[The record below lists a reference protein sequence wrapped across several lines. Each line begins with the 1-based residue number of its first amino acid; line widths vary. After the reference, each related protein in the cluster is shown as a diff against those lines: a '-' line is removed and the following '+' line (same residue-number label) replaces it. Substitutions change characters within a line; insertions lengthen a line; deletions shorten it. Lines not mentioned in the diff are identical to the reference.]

1 MLETRPCSRDFRL
14 PPKHAKEI
22 SMVSSTHSQTLALL
36 FNQPQQ
42 EKQSDSGTVSPI
54 APSVAI
60 SIAADHSLLEI
71 DHELDLMFERV
82 QEELEE
88 SGAASPESIERFE
101 QFCDAYGEKVDRI
114 GRFIRVME
122 ARTVYCKSEAARLVA
137 RGKTAENKVEQTK
150 SLLLYYLQSRH
161 IPKMEGKQFTI
172 RCQKNSQDSVRISD
186 PALIPLRLKRIEAR
200 VDGGTWERLLAAV
213 PETLRAVLI
222 AGIHD
227 VVPINE
233 AIKQAIAADER
244 VEGATVARGHHIRL
258 A

>member
-1 MLETRPCSRDFRL
+1 MAPT
-14 PPKHAKEI
+14 
-22 SMVSSTHSQTLALL
+22 THSQTPALL

-42 EKQSDSGTVSPI
+42 EKQSNSDTVIPI

-82 QEELEE
+82 QEEFEE
-88 SGAASPESIERFE
+88 SGAASPESIERFQ

-122 ARTVYCKSEAARLVA
+122 ARTAYCKSEAARLVA
-137 RGKTAENKVEQTK
+137 RGKSAENKVEQTK
-150 SLLLYYLQSRH
+150 SLLLYYLQSRQ
-161 IPKMEGKQFTI
+161 ISKMEGRQFTI

-200 VDGGTWERLLAAV
+200 FDGGTWEQLVAAV
-213 PETLRAVLI
+213 PETLRIALI

-227 VVPINE
+227 VVPMNE
-233 AIKQAIAADER
+233 AIKQAIAADEQ
-244 VEGATVARGHHIRL
+244 VEGATVARGHHVRV